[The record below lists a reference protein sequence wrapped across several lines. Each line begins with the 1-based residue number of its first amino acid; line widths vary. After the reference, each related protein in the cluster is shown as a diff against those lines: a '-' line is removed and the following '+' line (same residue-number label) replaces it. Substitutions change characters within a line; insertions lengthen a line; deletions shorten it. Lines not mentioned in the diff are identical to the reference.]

1 MTLDYRRFA
10 PGCLATLRMGRA
22 ACSAAVF
29 ALAVTGCAVNPVTG
43 ERQLALI
50 SEQQE
55 IALGA
60 DSAKE
65 VQQSIGFIPDAGLQS
80 YVATVGKSMAV
91 HSERPDLPWE
101 FHVVDDPSPNAFAL
115 PGGYIFITRGLMDL
129 ITNEAELAAVLG
141 HEIGHVTARHSV
153 TQLSRAQL
161 AQLGLGLGSILSPE
175 IAQLGQLASQGLG
188 LLFLKYGRDAERQAD
203 ELGFRYMLAQGY
215 QVSQMAQVFA
225 ALEQSSKLAGASPLP
240 DWLSSH
246 PSEPER
252 IANTEARIA
261 ALPQTPRDLKVGRD
275 DYLPHI
281 NNLVYGSNPRNGF
294 FRGDWFYHPEL
305 AFRFAIPED
314 WQRQNLTEAVQAIS
328 PQKDAAAQ
336 LTIAKAASP
345 AAAAQT
351 FLSQQGVQ
359 VLGTTRRDLDGNPA
373 VIGEFQVAAQN
384 GAVHGYVTEVMH
396 GNTVYELIAYA
407 PAAAFA
413 AQQRT
418 LERIVTSF
426 STVRDRDILGV
437 QPRRVEIVK
446 LPRAMTLRQFA
457 DRYPSSIELD
467 ELGLINQID
476 SPDREIMA
484 GTLLKRVTG
493 MRLD

>member
-1 MTLDYRRFA
+1 MTLEGRRFA
-10 PGCLATLRMGRA
+10 LVRPGTGRGACFAMAFFLCVA
-22 ACSAAVF
+22 A
-29 ALAVTGCAVNPVTG
+29 GCAVNPVTG

-55 IALGA
+55 VALGA
-60 DSAKE
+60 QSAQE
-65 VQQSIGFIPDAGLQS
+65 VQQSIGFVQDAELQS
-80 YVATVGKSMAV
+80 YVAMVGKSMALM
-91 HSERPDLPWE
+91 SERPDLPWE

-115 PGGYIFITRGLMDL
+115 PGGYIFVTRGLMGL
-129 ITNEAELAAVLG
+129 MTNEAELAAVVG

-161 AQLGLGLGSILSPE
+161 AQLGLGLGAVLSPE
-175 IAQLGQLASQGLG
+175 VAQLGELASQGLG

-203 ELGFRYMLAQGY
+203 ELGFKYMLADGY
-215 QVSQMAQVFA
+215 QIGQMTEVFA

-261 ALPQTPRDLKVGRD
+261 ALPSTPPDLKVGRD
-275 DYLPHI
+275 DYLSHI
-281 NNLVYGSNPRNGF
+281 DGLVYGSNPRNGF

-305 AFRFAIPED
+305 AFRFLVPED

-328 PQKDAAAQ
+328 PNKDAAVQ

-345 AAAAQT
+345 AAAAQA
-351 FLSQQGVQ
+351 FLSQQGVSA
-359 VLGTTRRDLDGNPA
+359 GRSTRRDLDGNDA
-373 VIGEFQVAAQN
+373 VISEFQAETQN
-384 GAVHGYVTEVMH
+384 GVVQGYVTAVMH
-396 GNTVYELIAYA
+396 GNTVYQLVAYA
-407 PAAAFA
+407 PAGAFA
-413 AQQRT
+413 DKQRD

-426 STVRDRDILGV
+426 GTVRDKDILEV

-446 LPRAMTLRQFA
+446 LPRAMTLRQFE
-457 DRYPSSIELD
+457 DRYPSSISLD

-476 SPDREIMA
+476 SADTEIPA

>member
-1 MTLDYRRFA
+1 MTLDPRI
-10 PGCLATLRMGRA
+10 
-22 ACSAAVF
+22 
-29 ALAVTGCAVNPVTG
+29 ALACLGARRMARTAGLTVAFLLCVTGCAINPVTG

-55 IALGA
+55 VALGA
-60 DSAKE
+60 ESAKE
-65 VQQSIGFIPDAGLQS
+65 VQQSIGFVSDAGLQS
-80 YVATVGKSMAV
+80 YVAMVGKSMALQ
-91 HSERPDLPWE
+91 SERPDLPWE

-161 AQLGLGLGSILSPE
+161 AQLGLGIGSVLSPE

-203 ELGFRYMLAQGY
+203 ELGFRYMLDQGY
-215 QVSQMAQVFA
+215 QVEQMAHVFA
-225 ALEQSSKLAGASPLP
+225 ALQQSSKLAGASPLP

-261 ALPQTPRDLKVGRD
+261 ALPQAPRDLKVGRD
-275 DYLPHI
+275 DYMPHVDG
-281 NNLVYGSNPRNGF
+281 LVYGSNPRNGF

-345 AAAAQT
+345 AAAAQA

-359 VLGTTRRDLDGNPA
+359 PLRSTRRDLDGNPA
-373 VIGEFQVAAQN
+373 VISEFQVATQS
-384 GAVHGYVTEVMH
+384 GAVQGYVTEVMH
-396 GNTVYELIAYA
+396 GNTIYELIAYA
-407 PAAAFA
+407 PAASFG
-413 AQQRT
+413 AQQST

-426 STVRDRDILGV
+426 STVQDRDILGV

-476 SPDREIMA
+476 SPDREIPA

-493 MRLD
+493 TRLD